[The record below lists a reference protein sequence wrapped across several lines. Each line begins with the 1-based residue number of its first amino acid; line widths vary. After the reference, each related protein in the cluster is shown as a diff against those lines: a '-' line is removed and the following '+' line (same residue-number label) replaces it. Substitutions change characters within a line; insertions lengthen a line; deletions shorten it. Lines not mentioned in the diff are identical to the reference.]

1 MVIVGQVRKCF
12 MRVMVLLLLLIVV
25 SVVVTEDGMDIE
37 GLLKHSCDDYGWIEG
52 RCTGSC
58 RLNARLVHSEVI
70 D

>member
-1 MVIVGQVRKCF
+1 MFHASNGTATATDCSISSCNRGWNGC
-12 MRVMVLLLLLIVV
+12 
-25 SVVVTEDGMDIE
+25 IE